1 MKHTR
6 LPHSDNRLQPWLA
19 LLPVMLMA
27 AFLLHVGLTQ
37 LPMHNN
43 GDYYRVVGS
52 MIATPLGAL
61 ETTCHPILSMRSTP
75 LSTMGAIF
83 YLSTTIQTWLG
94 ADCISERSTFAL
106 LALSYLA
113 GLHAYVRSSDSK
125 LIVTA
130 TCALPVLVFYPFLQS
145 YFEEAALFALMPWLC
160 LGIRQLTQESRFGVF
175 SVSAALFVFAKVQM
189 IVFVPLLLLLLVDR
203 QRRIGGRLRATLVAA
218 AIISLAALAAHL
230 GKHET
235 HKPNAY
241 NRYFNG
247 IGWSLQGVSDWPA
260 SEFTTRHAY
269 WYANRDQLNDTS
281 TDYEPLQSRE
291 LMGSSYWPTGV
302 ELLKLHA
309 PDKQLKAD
317 LLDRI
322 TLKNYLGLLSSSG
335 ELAWSV
341 AREVYLVFAQS
352 DYSIR
357 YLREPDAGH
366 LARLTHFAAS
376 HFGWIYL
383 VLALPLLWLPGFWL
397 RLLLGGLYLA
407 LPAVVA
413 FGDGFYEY
421 EKHMVPYFAS
431 APLFFVLLH
440 TPRLGSPVQQPGNT
454 IKAAR

>member
-1 MKHTR
+1 MKHTEPLR
-6 LPHSDNRLQPWLA
+6 TNGPAQPWLA
-19 LLPVMLMA
+19 LLPVLLMA

-52 MIATPLGAL
+52 MIATPMGAL
-61 ETTCHPILSMRSTP
+61 EAACHPVLSTHSTP

-106 LALSYLA
+106 LALTYLA
-113 GLHAYVRSSDSK
+113 GFHAYVRGSGSK
-125 LIVTA
+125 WVA
-130 TCALPVLVFYPFLQS
+130 AVTCAIPVLVFHPFLQS
-145 YFEEAALFALMPWLC
+145 YFEEAALFALVPWLC
-160 LGIRQLTQESRFGVF
+160 LGIRQLIEENRFGIF
-175 SVSAALFVFAKVQM
+175 TASAALFVFAKVQM
-189 IVFVPLLLLLLVDR
+189 IVFVPLLLFLLAWR
-203 QRRIGGRLRATLVAA
+203 QQQIDGRLRATLIAT
-218 AIISLAALAAHL
+218 AIIGLAAMAAHL

-247 IGWSLQGVSDWPA
+247 IGWSLQGVSHWPA

-269 WYANRDQLNDTS
+269 WYANRDRLNDTS
-281 TDYEPLQSRE
+281 ADYEPLQSHE

-309 PDKQLKAD
+309 PDPKLKAD

-322 TLKNYLGLLSSSG
+322 TLGNYLALLTSSG
-335 ELAWSV
+335 KLAWSV

-352 DYSIR
+352 DYSTS
-357 YLREPDAGH
+357 YLREPDTGNMV
-366 LARLTHFAAS
+366 RLTRFAAS

-383 VLALPLLWLPGFWL
+383 ALALPLLWLPGFWP
-397 RLLLGGLYLA
+397 RLLFGGLYLA

-431 APLFFVLLH
+431 APLFFVLLR
-440 TPRLGSPVQQPGNT
+440 TTRPRSST
-454 IKAAR
+454 R